1 MNKTKPKTKQKSNR
15 EGKYLLHAPLFYDLL
30 PPCRVIS
37 LWPCPHRH
45 YFRKLRNQNPACRW
59 ERGRGRTTCTLL
71 IQSYT
76 QEIHC
81 GSTSAILTHKNSCCC
96 IYPSLFHLLF
106 SPAPCKASRLT
117 IIYGFC

>member
-1 MNKTKPKTKQKSNR
+1 M
-15 EGKYLLHAPLFYDLL
+15 LHAPLFYDLL

-59 ERGRGRTTCTLL
+59 ERGGGRTTCALL

-96 IYPSLFHLLF
+96 CYCCIYPLSLSPPLF
-106 SPAPCKASRLT
+106 SCTMQSIEINDNLRVLLEPLRRNG
-117 IIYGFC
+117 IQ